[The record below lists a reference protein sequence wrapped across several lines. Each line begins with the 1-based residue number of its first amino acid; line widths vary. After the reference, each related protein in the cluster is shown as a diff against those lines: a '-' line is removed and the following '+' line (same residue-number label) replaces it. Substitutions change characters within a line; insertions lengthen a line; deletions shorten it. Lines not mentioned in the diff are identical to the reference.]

1 MGGFETRPYIC
12 ARCSFRALHP
22 GANRRICAVGLD
34 RFVLYGRQS
43 DGELQR
49 FASLW
54 QERVKGMLV
63 DHAARLVQVS
73 AWTPG

>member
-1 MGGFETRPYIC
+1 M
-12 ARCSFRALHP
+12 
-22 GANRRICAVGLD
+22 
-34 RFVLYGRQS
+34 LYGRQS